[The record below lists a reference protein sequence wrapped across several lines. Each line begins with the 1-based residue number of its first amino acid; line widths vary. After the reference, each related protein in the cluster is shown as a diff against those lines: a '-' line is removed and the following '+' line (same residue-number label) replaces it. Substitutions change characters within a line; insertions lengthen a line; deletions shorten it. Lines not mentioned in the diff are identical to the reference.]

1 MAGWAREDN
10 MRMLNRGA
18 LIVALCL
25 PGMAALVVPAAAED
39 LLVTQYKADP
49 SGAAYGVA
57 LAKGFFAKA
66 GVNITGIISG
76 DGGGA
81 SVRSAMASELGY
93 GDVSPAPA
101 IAAIDQGQDIKIVN
115 ITSRSL
121 ADLVVI
127 VMPNSPLKTA
137 KDLKGKKFGISN
149 PKSLGEMMAVLVMEK
164 AGLQASDLERVAL
177 GSLSGDLTALE
188 NGVVDATAMPVVLF
202 RMRGGTSKYRV
213 LVGPADLPD
222 IPAQLGIATGTLMKQ
237 HPDKLRAIEQA
248 RREGAKFIYEH
259 TDEAIGILSKVYQ
272 PLPPAE
278 VASMVKEL
286 VAAKFWSEGR
296 IEKPLLESTIR
307 GMKYVG
313 MVSKDIDIA
322 KLVDTSFL
330 PADLQK

>member
-1 MAGWAREDN
+1 
-10 MRMLNRGA
+10 MRMFTRGA
-18 LIVALCL
+18 FILALGL
-25 PGMAALVVPAAAED
+25 SAMAIAPAPAAAED
-39 LLVTQYKADP
+39 LLVTQYRADP
-49 SGAAYGVA
+49 SGAPYGIA

-66 GVNITGIISG
+66 GVDITGIISG

-81 SVRSAMASELGY
+81 SVRSAMASGLGY

-121 ADLVVI
+121 ADLVLI

-137 KDLKGKKFGISN
+137 KDLKGRKFGISN
-149 PKSLGEMMAVLVMEK
+149 PKSLGEMMGVLVMEK
-164 AGLQASDLERVAL
+164 AGLQANDLQRVTL
-177 GSLSGDLTALE
+177 GSLSGALTAME
-188 NGVVDATAMPVVLF
+188 NGVVDATAMPLILW
-202 RMRGGTSKYRV
+202 RMRGGPGKYRV
-213 LVGPADLPD
+213 LVGSHELPD

-237 HPDKLRAIEQA
+237 NPARLRAIEQA
-248 RREGAKFIYEH
+248 RREGTKFIYEH
-259 TDEAIGILSKVYQ
+259 TDEAIAILSKIYE
-272 PLPPAE
+272 PLPPNE

-286 VAAKFWSEGR
+286 VAAKFWSEGA
-296 IEKPLLESTIR
+296 IEKPLLENTIR

-313 MVSKDIDIA
+313 MIDKDIDIA

>member
-1 MAGWAREDN
+1 
-10 MRMLNRGA
+10 MRMLTRGA
-18 LIVALCL
+18 LVLALGL
-25 PGMAALVVPAAAED
+25 AATAAQLAPAAAED

-49 SGAAYGVA
+49 SGAPYGIA

-66 GVNITGIISG
+66 GVDITGIISG

-81 SVRSAMASELGY
+81 SVRSAMASSLGY

-115 ITSRSL
+115 ITSRSI

-164 AGLQASDLERVAL
+164 AGLQPNDLQRVAL
-177 GSLSGDLTALE
+177 GSLSGALTALE
-188 NGVVDATAMPVVLF
+188 NGVVDATAMPLILF
-202 RMRGGTSKYRV
+202 RMRGGTAKYRV
-213 LVGPADLPD
+213 LVGGSELPD
-222 IPAQLGIATGTLMKQ
+222 IPAQLGMATGALMKQ

-248 RREGAKFIYEH
+248 RRDGAKFIYEH

-272 PLPPAE
+272 PLPPNE
-278 VASMVKEL
+278 VAAMVKEL
-286 VAAKFWSEGR
+286 VAVKFWSEGR

-313 MVSKDIDIA
+313 MIDKDIDIA

>member
-1 MAGWAREDN
+1 
-10 MRMLNRGA
+10 MRSLKRGLLILA
-18 LIVALCL
+18 LFLPAL
-25 PGMAALVVPAAAED
+25 GPAAAED

-66 GVNITGIISG
+66 GINISGIISG

-101 IAAIDQGQDIKIVN
+101 VAAIDQGQDIKIVN

-127 VMPNSPLKTA
+127 VMPSSPLKSA

-149 PKSLGEMMAVLVMEK
+149 PKSLGEMMGVLVMEK
-164 AGLQASDLERVAL
+164 AGLQPNDLQRVTL
-177 GSLSGDLTALE
+177 GSLSGALTALE
-188 NGVVDATAMPVVLF
+188 NGVVDATAMPLILY
-202 RMRGGTSKYRV
+202 RMRGGPAKYRV
-213 LVGPADLPD
+213 LVAPSELPDLP
-222 IPAQLGIATGTLMKQ
+222 AQIGIATGTLMKQ
-237 HPDKLRAIEQA
+237 HPDKLRAIELA
-248 RREGAKFIYEH
+248 RRDGAKFIYEH
-259 TDEAIGILSKVYQ
+259 TDEAIAILSKVYE

-278 VASMVKEL
+278 VAGMVKEL
-286 VAAKFWSEGR
+286 VAVKFWSEGR
-296 IEKPLLESTIR
+296 IEKQLLENTVR
-307 GMKYVG
+307 AMKYVG
-313 MVSKDIDIA
+313 MVDKDIDIA

-330 PADLQK
+330 PTDLQK

>member
-1 MAGWAREDN
+1 
-10 MRMLNRGA
+10 MRMLKRGA
-18 LIVALCL
+18 LILALGL
-25 PGMAALVVPAAAED
+25 AATAAPLAPTAAED

-49 SGAAYGVA
+49 SGAAYAIA

-81 SVRSAMASELGY
+81 SVRSAMASDLGF

-115 ITSRSL
+115 ITSRSI
-121 ADLVVI
+121 ADLVLI
-127 VMPNSPLKTA
+127 VMPNSPLKSA

-164 AGLQASDLERVAL
+164 AGLQPNDLQRVTL
-177 GSLSGDLTALE
+177 GSLSGALTALE
-188 NGVVDATAMPVVLF
+188 NGVVDATAMPLILF
-202 RMRGGTSKYRV
+202 RMRGGTAKYRV
-213 LVGPADLPD
+213 LVGGSDLPD
-222 IPAQLGIATGTLMKQ
+222 IPAQLGVATGTLMKQ

-248 RREGAKFIYEH
+248 RRDGAKFIYEH
-259 TDEAIGILSKVYQ
+259 TDEAIGILAKVYE
-272 PLPPAE
+272 PLPPNE
-278 VASMVKEL
+278 VAAMVKEL
-286 VAAKFWSEGR
+286 VAVKFWSEGR

-313 MVSKDIDIA
+313 MIDKDIDPA

>member
-1 MAGWAREDN
+1 
-10 MRMLNRGA
+10 MRTLKQGL
-18 LIVALCL
+18 LILALC
-25 PGMAALVVPAAAED
+25 VPALAPATAQD

-66 GVNITGIISG
+66 GVDITGIISG
-76 DGGGA
+76 AGGGA
-81 SVRSAMASELGY
+81 SVRSAMASDLGF

-101 IAAIDQGQDIKIVN
+101 IAAIEQGQDIKIVN
-115 ITSRSL
+115 ITSRSI
-121 ADLVVI
+121 ADLVLI
-127 VMPNSPLKTA
+127 VMPSSPLKSA
-137 KDLKGKKFGISN
+137 QDLKGKKFGISN

-164 AGLQASDLERVAL
+164 AGLQPNDLERVAL

-188 NGVVDATAMPVVLF
+188 NGVVDATAMPLVLF

-213 LVGPADLPD
+213 LVGPGDLPAL
-222 IPAQLGIATGTLMKQ
+222 PAQLGIATGTLMKQ

-259 TDEAIGILSKVYQ
+259 TDEAIGILAKIYD
-272 PLPPAE
+272 PLPPNE

-286 VAAKFWSEGR
+286 VAVKFWSEGR
-296 IEKPLLESTIR
+296 IEKPLLETTVR
-307 GMKYVG
+307 AMKYVG
-313 MVSKDIDIA
+313 MVDKDIDLA
-322 KLVDTSFL
+322 KLADSSFL

>member
-1 MAGWAREDN
+1 
-10 MRMLNRGA
+10 MRTLKQGL
-18 LIVALCL
+18 LILALCL
-25 PGMAALVVPAAAED
+25 PALAPATAED

-66 GVNITGIISG
+66 GVDITGIISG
-76 DGGGA
+76 AGGGA
-81 SVRSAMASELGY
+81 SVRSAMASDLGF

-101 IAAIDQGQDIKIVN
+101 IAAIEQGQDIKIVN
-115 ITSRSL
+115 ITSRSI
-121 ADLVVI
+121 ADLVLI
-127 VMPNSPLKTA
+127 VMPSSPLKTVQ
-137 KDLKGKKFGISN
+137 DLKGKKFGISN

-164 AGLQASDLERVAL
+164 AGLQPNDLERVAL

-188 NGVVDATAMPVVLF
+188 NGVVDATAMPLVLF

-213 LVGPADLPD
+213 LVGPGDLPAL
-222 IPAQLGIATGTLMKQ
+222 PAQLGIATGTLMKQ

-259 TDEAIGILSKVYQ
+259 TDEAIGILAKIYD
-272 PLPPAE
+272 PLPPNE

-286 VAAKFWSEGR
+286 VAVKFWSEGR
-296 IEKPLLESTIR
+296 IEKPLLETTVR
-307 GMKYVG
+307 AMKYVG
-313 MVSKDIDIA
+313 MVDKDIDLA
-322 KLVDTSFL
+322 KLADSSFL